1 MGFVGGPETQEDGTA
16 QSDAESTELG
26 VITQAVVA
34 TEGTGQRG
42 AGVEAASRTSASG
55 IVRGRQ
61 KEPEIS
67 KCSSRLLQMKN
78 LRKLRP
84 REAQKGPEIRLR
96 PPSNLAMDVGLEDNY
111 WIFWSLNTQWL
122 PF

>member
-42 AGVEAASRTSASG
+42 
-55 IVRGRQ
+55 
-61 KEPEIS
+61 
-67 KCSSRLLQMKN
+67 
-78 LRKLRP
+78 
-84 REAQKGPEIRLR
+84 
-96 PPSNLAMDVGLEDNY
+96 LA
-111 WIFWSLNTQWL
+111 
-122 PF
+122 